1 MSKKNLERI
10 MIKKNNKLS
19 KIIIPIAGLGTRML
33 PATKAIPKEML
44 PIVGKP
50 IIQYI
55 VEEAAEAGFKEI
67 IFITHSSKYSVENH
81 FDTSFELEA
90 TLEKRVKRSLLNE
103 IKAISKLKVKIHSIR
118 QGEARG
124 LGHAILC
131 AKSIIQ
137 DNEPF
142 AISLPDM
149 LIQNRKK
156 ENNLSL
162 MKKNFEIDGTSSI
175 LLGKAKKEEISKYGI
190 VKIKKEIKSL
200 AYGRI
205 QKIVEKPNP
214 SKAPSNL
221 YVAGRYIFNNKL
233 LNYLSD
239 LKPDKTGEIQLTD
252 AIKSFLVKENNRL
265 NGYILD
271 GPIHDCGDKLGYL
284 KANIEFAKEDPVI
297 SKDFLKYLKQQ

>member
-1 MSKKNLERI
+1 MKKQ
-10 MIKKNNKLS
+10 NKLS

-44 PIVGKP
+44 PVVDKP

-55 VEEAAEAGFKEI
+55 VEEAAEAGFEEI
-67 IFITHSSKYSVENH
+67 IFITHSSKSSVENH

-90 TLEKRVKRSLLNE
+90 TLEKRVKRGLLNE
-103 IKAISKLKVKIHSIR
+103 IKAISKLKIKIHSIR
-118 QGEARG
+118 QGEAKG

-149 LIQNRKK
+149 LIQNRRKD
-156 ENNLSL
+156 NNLSL

-175 LLGKAKKEEISKYGI
+175 LLGTAKKEDVSKYGI
-190 VKIKKEIKSL
+190 VKIKKENKSL
-200 AYGRI
+200 AYGSVQTI
-205 QKIVEKPNP
+205 IEKPNA

-221 YVAGRYIFNNKL
+221 YVAGRYIFKNKL

-239 LKPDKTGEIQLTD
+239 VKSDKSGEIQLTD
-252 AIKSFLVKENNRL
+252 AIKIFLTNENKL

-271 GPIHDCGDKLGYL
+271 GPIYDCGDKLGYL
-284 KANIEFAKEDPVI
+284 KANVEFAKEDPLI
-297 SKDFLKYLKQQ
+297 SKDFLKYLKQ